1 MVAKRATNSQFHDSR
16 SIQYNTNLLCSLF
29 LWESGEG
36 QGISA
41 TCRFPWP
48 SPLPEGEGVFC
59 GITVNLIDLQNGL
72 KSRLRAA
79 ARELLAIEVDLISAE
94 VPPRS
99 ELGDLAFPVAFE
111 LAKQIKRKTGEK
123 RPPRAIAEQLKVA
136 LEKVDGV
143 ARVQV
148 AGAGYLNVFFDRA
161 KLLVQLAAT
170 PVAPE
175 AVPIESQKLMV
186 EHTSIN
192 PNKAAH
198 IGHVR
203 NSVIGDSFVRIL
215 RAAGNSVEVQNYID
229 NTGVQVADVVV
240 GFIHLEKMALDD
252 IKTLDRSLPAERPFD
267 YYCWDLYTRVG
278 LFYRE
283 GSANGEQNPDK
294 LKLRAEIL
302 HAIEEGNNPTAEL
315 ADYVATRNVEQ
326 ILDTMERL
334 EIRYD
339 LLARESEILHLHFW
353 ERAFELMKQRGVIRF
368 ENEGRNRGCWV
379 MPFESHTGT
388 EEHESDKIIVRSN
401 GTVTYTGKDI
411 AYQLWKLGQLG
422 LDFNYKPFRSY
433 SDGHATWVTTTEEN
447 ADSQPEAP
455 RPNFG
460 GGAIVY
466 NVIDSRQSY
475 PQEIVRRGVAA
486 VAPELGEE
494 ASVHLSYEMVAL
506 SPAACEELGIELSD
520 EDRKRPY
527 IEMSGRKG
535 LGVKADDLINR
546 LEMDAVNEVRTRH
559 PDLSEEAM
567 RETAHAIAVGALR
580 YFLLKFTRN
589 SVIAFDFKEALSF
602 EGETGPY
609 CQYAAVR
616 ANSIFRKLDEQRY
629 GAGTSSDRTKGDALA
644 EAGQLIRDHKQE
656 VAVEFDRE
664 SGNEIWSL
672 LMLAARRDEA
682 NAQAAAGAEPAF
694 LAKYTFNLARA
705 FNLFYHRHRIIG
717 EENAVKRAI
726 LVAVA
731 DYTRRQLKIALATL
745 GISVPERM

>member
-1 MVAKRATNSQFHDSR
+1 MAPTK
-16 SIQYNTNLLCSLF
+16 
-29 LWESGEG
+29 ES
-36 QGISA
+36 
-41 TCRFPWP
+41 
-48 SPLPEGEGVFC
+48 
-59 GITVNLIDLQNGL
+59 VNLIELQNKL
-72 KSRLRAA
+72 KAAIRAA
-79 ARELLAIEVDLISAE
+79 ARELFGLEPEQLVTE
-94 VPPRS
+94 VPPRT
-99 ELGDLAFPVAFE
+99 ELGDLAFPIAFE
-111 LAKQIKRKTGEK
+111 LAKQIKQKTGEK
-123 RPPRAIAEQLKVA
+123 RAPRPIAEALKSA
-136 LEKVDGV
+136 LEAVEEV
-143 ARVQV
+143 ARVEV

-161 KLLVQLAAT
+161 KLISELQSK
-170 PVAPE
+170 PE
-175 AVPIESQKLMV
+175 TQEEGPTEARKLMV

-203 NSVIGDSFVRIL
+203 NAVLGDTFVRIL
-215 RAAGNSVEVQNYID
+215 QAAGNRVEVQNYID

-240 GFIHLEKMALDD
+240 GFMYIEKMTLEDIKALDS
-252 IKTLDRSLPAERPFD
+252 SLPADVPFD
-267 YYCWDLYTRVG
+267 YYCWDLYTHVG
-278 LFYRE
+278 AFYRE
-283 GSANGEQNPDK
+283 GGSGGEPDPER
-294 LKLRAEIL
+294 LKLRIEVL
-302 HAIEEGNNPTAEL
+302 HAIEEGNNPIAEL
-315 ADYVATRNVEQ
+315 AEYVATRNVEQ

-334 EIRYD
+334 GIRYD

-353 ERAFELMKQRGVIRF
+353 ERAFELMKERGVIHF
-368 ENEGRNRGCWV
+368 EPEGRNRGCWV

-388 EEHESDKIIVRSN
+388 DEHESDKILVRSN

-422 LDFNYKPFRSY
+422 LDFNYRPFRAY
-433 SDGHATWVTTTEEN
+433 ADGHGTWVTTT
-447 ADSQPEAP
+447 APAQPEGR
-455 RPNFG
+455 RPSFG

-475 PQEIVRRGVAA
+475 PQEIVRKGVAA
-486 VAPELGEE
+486 VVPELGEE

-506 SPAACEELGIELSD
+506 SPAACEELGIQLAG

-546 LEMDAVNEVRTRH
+546 LEADALEEVKTRH
-559 PDLSEEAM
+559 ADLADQAAL
-567 RETAHAIAVGALR
+567 ETAHAIATGALR

-616 ANSIFRKLDEQRY
+616 ANSIFRKLDE
-629 GAGTSSDRTKGDALA
+629 GSDRVTPGPLT
-644 EAGQLIRDHKQE
+644 EAGDLIRDRKQE
-656 VAVEFDRE
+656 VAAVLDGETGD
-664 SGNEIWSL
+664 EIWSL
-672 LMLAARRDEA
+672 LMLAGRLDEA
-682 NAQAAAGAEPAF
+682 NAQAAASAEPAF

-717 EENAVKRAI
+717 EEHVTKRAVLI
-726 LVAVA
+726 TVANYA
-731 DYTRRQLKIALATL
+731 REQLTAALSRL